1 MSVFDSIVNVIKKK
15 GACYVTLID
24 PDNKND
30 DLIAS
35 QVEMANRSDV
45 DVIFVGGSLIMDGKA
60 NERVRIIKELSRV
73 PVILFPGGVNQIT
86 PDYNAILFLSLL
98 SGRNPII

>member
-30 DLIAS
+30 DLIAPKLKW
-35 QVEMANRSDV
+35 
-45 DVIFVGGSLIMDGKA
+45 LIVQM
-60 NERVRIIKELSRV
+60 
-73 PVILFPGGVNQIT
+73 
-86 PDYNAILFLSLL
+86 
-98 SGRNPII
+98 